1 MSTEHNVKTFLALP
15 FVRRVELATSMKT
28 KYPTRIPVIIM
39 PKKLEAIKIKYLVP
53 DDITFAQFQLAVRKN
68 LPELKKEQSLFFLI
82 NNSMVNNSSLMN
94 SIYNQYKSN
103 DQFLYIQVCTENVF
117 G

>member
-1 MSTEHNVKTFLALP
+1 MSTEQNVKTFLALP

-28 KYPTRIPVIIM
+28 KYPGRIPVIIM
-39 PKKLEAIKIKYLVP
+39 PKKLEAIKIKYLAP

-68 LPELKKEQSLFFLI
+68 LPELKKEQSIFFFV
-82 NNSMVNNSSLMN
+82 NNNMINNSSLM
-94 SIYNQYKSN
+94 SGVYNEHKSN
-103 DQFLYIQVCTENVF
+103 DNFLYIQVCTENVF